1 MLKSLSLSNFDVRK
15 LKQRDITIAVL
26 VLTVLL
32 GILWYFYMF
41 NPTKERI
48 ATLETENAALQTE
61 IEVGEAAKAN
71 LPLLEEQL
79 AQAQADKADF
89 LATLPTED
97 EVANLIETL
106 RQSASNNSVDLTSL
120 SQGGAGEDEVPDIR
134 SISFNLATSGKF
146 LNTSAFLDT
155 LENLKRFTK
164 VRQVGFTLEDQ
175 GILDPNLNT
184 TYDFNVYVYTG
195 SETADPEIASG
206 ASTSTV
212 PGSAVAEGSVTEST
226 ASDAQNPDAGDTGET
241 P

>member
-1 MLKSLSLSNFDVRK
+1 MLKNLSLSNLDFRK
-15 LKQRDITIAVL
+15 LKQRDITIIVL

-48 ATLETENAALQTE
+48 ATLETENAELQSR
-61 IEVGEAAKAN
+61 IDIGEAAKAN

-89 LATLPTED
+89 LATLPKES
-97 EVANLIETL
+97 EVADLIMTM
-106 RQSASNNSVDLTSL
+106 RTSATNSGVVL
-120 SQGGAGEDEVPDIR
+120 SSIAQGGAGSEAIQDIR
-134 SISFNLATSGKF
+134 SVSFNLATSGNF
-146 LNTSAFLDT
+146 ENTFTFLDT

-164 VRQVGFTLEDQ
+164 VRQVSFSPEGEGAT
-175 GILDPNLNT
+175 DPAINT

-195 SETADPEIASG
+195 SETADPEIADANTAG
-206 ASTSTV
+206 AVSS
-212 PGSAVAEGSVTEST
+212 
-226 ASDAQNPDAGDTGET
+226 SDAESSDTGET